1 MKKVNNIDG
10 NLWNLVFDLDAANT
24 TENNTTTTTAA
35 TPTTASPPK
44 MITIREPLE
53 YHVELRDYADPT
65 PEAQAN
71 SKKK

>member
-10 NLWNLVFDLDAANT
+10 NLWNLFFNLDATNT

-35 TPTTASPPK
+35 TITASPPK

>member
-1 MKKVNNIDG
+1 MKKVKNIDG
-10 NLWNLVFDLDAANT
+10 NLRNLFFNLDATNT
-24 TENNTTTTTAA
+24 TESNTTTTTAA
-35 TPTTASPPK
+35 TTVAPPK